1 MKINLMPRLIFC
13 FCCLF
18 SILAPIQLAHS
29 NELSNT
35 LIYAGE
41 NEDTINPLIN
51 NHEELPTI
59 IFSGLMKYNAKGIP
73 IPDLAKTV
81 SYDKATFTY
90 TFRLRKNVKWHDGIP
105 FTSDDVLYT
114 YTALSKDKN
123 LISSITSNYDDIEKI
138 TAPDENTIII
148 KLSRYNAAMLD
159 NFTIGILPK
168 HLFNGQNINTAKA
181 NQAPIGT
188 GRYKFEKWDTAGGMI
203 ILERNKSYYDKVPN
217 IERIVYKTVS
227 IESTKALMLRSGE
240 ADLAWLNAKYA
251 NTFHNDK
258 NYKNIDFV
266 TADFRS
272 VSFDFKTPFWQK
284 NSDSIGVLNYAINKN
299 AIIKSVLDS
308 QGVSAYSPIQYN
320 ILGSNTK
327 ANIYTYDLTK
337 FAQEMEKLGWKKGRD
352 GLYERNGMKFS
363 FTIQVRDYEE
373 ERIDIA
379 KILSKQLKDA
389 GVELKIALVTKFDWK
404 AGYDGFL
411 AGFAVPFDPDGIYRD
426 FVSGA
431 SDNTMS
437 YSNAKVDELLKKGRY
452 SEDETVRKATYAKFE
467 EVYAKQP
474 GQLLVAYLKGNYV
487 SIAGLKGLNTQRILG
502 HHAVG
507 VMWNIEEWTINR

>member
-1 MKINLMPRLIFC
+1 MKSKFISKILIC

-18 SILAPIQLAHS
+18 SMFVSIQLAYS

-35 LIYAGE
+35 LVYAGE

-59 IFSGLMKYNAKGIP
+59 IFSGLMKYNVKGIP
-73 IPDLAKTV
+73 VPDLAKTV
-81 SYDKATFTY
+81 TYDKSTFTY
-90 TFRLRKNVKWHDGIP
+90 TFKLRENVKWHDGIP

-114 YTALSKDKN
+114 YTSLSKDKN
-123 LISSITSNYDDIEKI
+123 LLSSITSNYSDIEKI
-138 TAPDENTIII
+138 TTPNKGTIII

-168 HLFNGQNINTAKA
+168 HLYYGKNINTAKE

-188 GRYKFEKWDTAGGMI
+188 GRYKFVRWDTAGGMI
-203 ILERNKSYYDKVPN
+203 ILERNKEYYDKVPN
-217 IERIVYKTVS
+217 IERIIYKTTSV
-227 IESTKALMLRSGE
+227 ESTKALMLRSGE

-251 NTFHNDK
+251 NTFRHDN

-272 VSFDFKTPFWQK
+272 IALDFKAPFWQK
-284 NSDSIGVLNYAINKN
+284 NSDSIGVLNYAINKDV
-299 AIIKSVLDS
+299 IVKSVLAS
-308 QGVSAYSPIQYN
+308 QGVPAYSPIQYN
-320 ILGSNTK
+320 IEGSNTK
-327 ANIYTYDLTK
+327 ANIYTYNLIK
-337 FAQEMEKLGWKKGRD
+337 FSQEMDKLGWKKGKD
-352 GLYERNGMKFS
+352 GFYERNGMKFS

-373 ERIDIA
+373 ERVDIA
-379 KILSKQLKDA
+379 KILSKQLKDV
-389 GVELKIALVTKFDWK
+389 GIELKIALVTKFDWN

-411 AGFAVPFDPDGIYRD
+411 AGFAVPYDPDGIYRD
-426 FVSGA
+426 FVTGA

-437 YSNAKVDELLKKGRY
+437 YSNEKVDALLKKGRY
-452 SEDETVRKATYAKFE
+452 SENETVRKAAYAKFE

-474 GQLLVAYLKGNYV
+474 GHILVAYLKGNYV
-487 SIAGLKGLNTQRILG
+487 SIAGLKGLNTKRILG
-502 HHAVG
+502 HHSVG